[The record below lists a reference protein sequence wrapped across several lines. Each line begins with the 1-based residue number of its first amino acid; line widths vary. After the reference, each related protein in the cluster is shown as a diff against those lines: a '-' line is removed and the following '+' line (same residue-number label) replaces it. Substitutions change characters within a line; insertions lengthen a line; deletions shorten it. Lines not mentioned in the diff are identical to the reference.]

1 MLPQIEPVVP
11 KLVKDVPRGRA
22 WVYEV
27 KLDGFR
33 GTLYVEDGRGR
44 FSSKTKKTM
53 RRFDEL
59 ANAIAKEL
67 RVRDA
72 ILDGEIVVLGEGGP
86 KFYALMMN
94 REPASYVAF
103 DLLWL
108 DGRDL
113 RALPLW
119 RRKAALEKVVR
130 GTRVGHV
137 EHSGDPRLFDAAV
150 RMDLEGIVA
159 KRRGDPYSPQ
169 TEWLKIKHAEYS
181 QKEGRAELFHRRRK

>member
-1 MLPQIEPVVP
+1 MLPQIEPVLP
-11 KLVKDVPRGRA
+11 KLVRDVPRGGD
-22 WVYEV
+22 WLYEV

-33 GTLYVEDGRGR
+33 GTLYADAGRGY
-44 FSSKTKKTM
+44 FLSKTKKRM

-59 ANAIAKEL
+59 ANTIAKEL

-103 DLLWL
+103 DLLLL

-113 RALPLW
+113 RARPLW
-119 RRKAALEKVVR
+119 RRKAALEKLVS
-130 GTRVGHV
+130 GTRVGYV
-137 EHSGDPRLFDAAV
+137 EHSDDPRLMAAVV

-159 KRRGDPYSPQ
+159 KRRADPYSQQ
-169 TEWLKIKHAEYS
+169 TEWLKIKHQEYS
-181 QKEGRAELFHRRRK
+181 QKEGRADLFHRRRT